1 MNQAIGWGIV
11 ILIVL
16 GAISS
21 CDVHQATAR
30 APDARKE
37 KIGAEIYRWDVGC
50 NLVRS
55 GAVISGL
62 SPGRAL

>member
-21 CDVHQATAR
+21 CDVHGSTAR
-30 APDARKE
+30 A
-37 KIGAEIYRWDVGC
+37 
-50 NLVRS
+50 
-55 GAVISGL
+55 
-62 SPGRAL
+62 

>member
-21 CDVHQATAR
+21 CDVHQATAG

-37 KIGAEIYRWDVGC
+37 MIGAEIYRWDGGR
-50 NLVRS
+50 NPVRS
-55 GAVISGL
+55 GAGISGL
-62 SPGRAL
+62 SPDRAI